1 MPTISPDMLTSASQL
16 TNWLDYVR
24 IEVSQRLDP
33 LERSERGQFF
43 TPQKIAGFMASLYRS
58 HSGTLSIL
66 DAGAGIGS
74 LSLALVSQILEW
86 DDKPTTINLTAYEV
100 DCYLIPRLTET
111 LECCR
116 MICMRHHISL
126 VYQVFN
132 EDFLLAATDILGN
145 SFFLSDRI
153 KSFDLVILNPPY
165 KKINSASSIKTLLSK
180 FDIDTTNLYTAFM
193 WLSIALLKP
202 NGQIVAITPRSY
214 CNGPYYLPFRRYLL
228 QHMSLDRVHVFN
240 ERSVVFG
247 DDEILQE
254 NVVLYATKTNQSKI
268 VGVSHGDEPEN
279 AEVIMH
285 SVDRLIKPSDKQL
298 FIHLP
303 NHSYPCEILN
313 LHEVLHNRL
322 SDINVM
328 VSSGRVVD
336 FRAID
341 FLKQS
346 VEHNDAPLIYPHH
359 LREGKVHWSLGATKK
374 KEVIAVSKQ
383 AASLLI
389 PNGFYVLVKRFTS
402 KEELKRVSAALL
414 DPADLNFETIGIE
427 NHLNYYHNNGAGLSR
442 NLAMGLVA
450 YLNSSVVDNYFRE
463 FSGHTQVNATD
474 LRNIPYPNHTQ
485 LEQIG
490 AQIQGHFPNQYM
502 LDCIILEALNINMAN
517 KKVNEVK
524 INEAISIL
532 EALNIPKAQV
542 NQRSALTLLALLGLT
557 KDNLWSDA
565 TPSLLGITEM
575 MNYFETHFGV
585 RYAPNTRETVRR
597 FTIHQFIQ
605 MGIVEANP
613 DDPSRPI
620 NSPNNKYVV
629 STEFL
634 NLAKAFN
641 TVVWNNSL
649 KEYLDKA
656 TKLDKLTPRERHMN
670 RISAKLPTGE
680 DIDLTSGGQ
689 NILIKSIVEE
699 FCTRFT
705 PNGIVI
711 YIGDAG
717 DKGKVTSP
725 LLSEL
730 GVILNEHGKLP
741 DVIVY
746 LQAKNWLVLIEA
758 VTSHGAIDIKRHNEL
773 KMLFANSTAPLV
785 YVTAFPNRKVMTKY
799 LQEIAWETEVW
810 VAESPTH
817 LIHFNGERF
826 LGPY

>member
-427 NHLNYYHNNGAGLSR
+427 NRL
-442 NLAMGLVA
+442 
-450 YLNSSVVDNYFRE
+450 
-463 FSGHTQVNATD
+463 
-474 LRNIPYPNHTQ
+474 
-485 LEQIG
+485 
-490 AQIQGHFPNQYM
+490 
-502 LDCIILEALNINMAN
+502 
-517 KKVNEVK
+517 
-524 INEAISIL
+524 
-532 EALNIPKAQV
+532 
-542 NQRSALTLLALLGLT
+542 
-557 KDNLWSDA
+557 
-565 TPSLLGITEM
+565 
-575 MNYFETHFGV
+575 
-585 RYAPNTRETVRR
+585 
-597 FTIHQFIQ
+597 
-605 MGIVEANP
+605 
-613 DDPSRPI
+613 
-620 NSPNNKYVV
+620 
-629 STEFL
+629 
-634 NLAKAFN
+634 
-641 TVVWNNSL
+641 
-649 KEYLDKA
+649 
-656 TKLDKLTPRERHMN
+656 
-670 RISAKLPTGE
+670 
-680 DIDLTSGGQ
+680 
-689 NILIKSIVEE
+689 
-699 FCTRFT
+699 
-705 PNGIVI
+705 
-711 YIGDAG
+711 
-717 DKGKVTSP
+717 
-725 LLSEL
+725 
-730 GVILNEHGKLP
+730 
-741 DVIVY
+741 
-746 LQAKNWLVLIEA
+746 
-758 VTSHGAIDIKRHNEL
+758 
-773 KMLFANSTAPLV
+773 
-785 YVTAFPNRKVMTKY
+785 
-799 LQEIAWETEVW
+799 
-810 VAESPTH
+810 
-817 LIHFNGERF
+817 
-826 LGPY
+826 